1 MLTEGAGR
9 WYTHRALFERAVRK
23 FFENWTGNKTHYK
36 KQRTSISLCKKRQLQ
51 AVTIKELIKWRVWS
65 WLRINAGGVP
75 NTCKSIDRSPACWTE
90 IEANGWVIRKQPAH
104 EDWDNPWKRG
114 LRPDRYRDR
123 MIFVLKVR
131 DTGGWAYGA
140 LAGWWGNGPP
150 WRWCIAGLRGWTA
163 TLGLRHGPDSYGRQQ

>member
-1 MLTEGAGR
+1 MNKSSILICANEVEIQRWRDWSLKTEQKLNTKER
-9 WYTHRALFERAVRK
+9 QLF
-23 FFENWTGNKTHYK
+23 YK
-36 KQRTSISLCKKRQLQ
+36 KRSFRDLKNKSQ
-51 AVTIKELIKWRVWS
+51 IKWRVWS